1 LSHPDHGPALAREV
15 RARTGID
22 PARCYQCGKC
32 TAGCPMAD
40 EMPTPIQRIMR
51 RLQRGDE
58 RLLADVSLWYCLSCE
73 TCSARCPQQVEPAR
87 LLDALRELALEA
99 DKGAPPR
106 NIRAFHEAF
115 LEQIRW
121 NGRLYEFGLV
131 MGYKLRSAALLD
143 DVDAAPAM
151 LARGKL
157 AFVPRRIQGLDDI
170 RRIFTA
176 CAQPVAREPAPE
188 EEGR

>member
-1 LSHPDHGPALAREV
+1 
-15 RARTGID
+15 
-22 PARCYQCGKC
+22 
-32 TAGCPMAD
+32 MAD
-40 EMPTPIQRIMR
+40 EMSTPIQRLMR

-58 RLLADVSLWYCLSCE
+58 RLLQDPSIWLCLSCE

-87 LLDALRELALEA
+87 LIDALRELALAA
-99 DKGAPPR
+99 DSGAAPR
-106 NIRAFHEAF
+106 NIRAFHQAF

-121 NGRLYEFGLV
+121 NGRLFEFGLV
-131 MGYKLRSAALLD
+131 MGYKLRSGALLD

-157 AFVPRRIQGLDDI
+157 AFVPKRIQGLDDV
-170 RRIFTA
+170 RRIFAA
-176 CAQPVAREPAPE
+176 CAAHDG